1 MEQAGAQLISI
12 AQLACELQRDWNRT
26 DTAGGFVEDL
36 IEAGI
41 FLKLE

>member
-1 MEQAGAQLISI
+1 MESAAPISDMI
-12 AQLACELQRDWNRT
+12 TGLTLYCRL
-26 DTAGGFVEDL
+26 VEDL